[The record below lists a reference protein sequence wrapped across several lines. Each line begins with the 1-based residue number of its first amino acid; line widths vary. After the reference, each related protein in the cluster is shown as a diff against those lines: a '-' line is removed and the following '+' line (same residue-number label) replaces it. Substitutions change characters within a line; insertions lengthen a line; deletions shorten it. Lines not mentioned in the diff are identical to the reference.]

1 LKSSIE
7 ERDSIIQRLRSEQL
21 TGERNHATRAAILA
35 TIEAQVEELN
45 KDILTKDQTIHEL
58 IERISSLQSNV
69 TSLEI
74 RLKERIDEF
83 TNEINTL
90 VMKNETLEGI
100 FSYDRIPLKFL
111 LLSSVSSVEIPFVEF
126 FVM

>member
-1 LKSSIE
+1 MKSSIE
-7 ERDSIIQRLRSEQL
+7 ERDSIIQRLRSEQQ

-45 KDILTKDQTIHEL
+45 KDILTKDHTIHEL
-58 IERISSLQSNV
+58 IDRISSLQSNV

-90 VMKNETLEGI
+90 VMKNETLEGTL
-100 FSYDRIPLKFL
+100 SYDRIPLKFI
-111 LLSSVSSVEIPFVEF
+111 LLSSVEIQFVELL
-126 FVM
+126 VM